1 MASATWLAAALASG
15 SALDLFCVQNA
26 IGINRLTPLNHLIIY
41 DLYIKEIKPNVSASL
56 KPRRSLT
63 FNMHV
68 NRSPLK
74 ISSREV
80 VKTAPAGVEEAAA
93 RGTVPSPPKAP
104 KRMFEE
110 SRF

>member
-1 MASATWLAAALASG
+1 
-15 SALDLFCVQNA
+15 
-26 IGINRLTPLNHLIIY
+26 
-41 DLYIKEIKPNVSASL
+41 
-56 KPRRSLT
+56 
-63 FNMHV
+63 MHV

-93 RGTVPSPPKAP
+93 RGTVPSPAKAP

-110 SRF
+110 SRL